1 MLIGGGNMKRHSKI
15 ISLKK
20 WKEKERIKLLTPYE
34 IALLIKKALRKEK
47 LIKKGELLN
56 NIVVI
61 LVVSIL
67 IFALLL
73 GLVPCIL

>member
-34 IALLIKKALRKEK
+34 IALLIKKALRKEN